1 VSGTLRVAVAG
12 AAGRLGSTLVARL
25 DRDDRFELTSCL
37 ERPGSPHVG
46 KRVFPQAAGGPVF
59 SGADGD
65 WGEPQVLID
74 ASVTEAVAGHAAR
87 AAATELALLVAV
99 TGLGEE
105 TTAALDRA
113 AEVIPV
119 LVAPNLSLGV
129 TLLVRLAREAAK
141 SLPSFDVEIAEVHH
155 TAKRDSPS
163 GTAQWL
169 GREVARERGWSWPEV
184 ARWGRQGATGPRAAA
199 EIGIHSLRAG
209 TAAGEHRVW
218 LGGPGEHLELTHVAE
233 SRECF
238 AAGALEAVAWLA
250 AAPPGRY
257 NMEDVI
263 DRR

>member
-155 TAKRDSPS
+155 TAKR
-163 GTAQWL
+163 
-169 GREVARERGWSWPEV
+169 V